1 MLGAAAGVEAMSQG
15 DLFSGR
21 PQTLN
26 SAREALMDQLHEGVV
41 CPCCDQYAKV
51 YRRKLN
57 SGMVRALI
65 WLVRQSGQSTTPG
78 SAFPWT
84 DVPATAPTWVQRS
97 RELPKLAYWEMI
109 EQRWN
114 DADPTKRCSGIWRP
128 TRAGERFARSEVP
141 VSSHVYVYNG
151 SVVGRSDRNTWV
163 REALGVRFDYG
174 ELMGHER
181 KDVVP

>member
-1 MLGAAAGVEAMSQG
+1 MSQG

-21 PQTLN
+21 PQPLN

-174 ELMGHER
+174 ELMGPPVAPAS
-181 KDVVP
+181 KLSF